1 MHIFRISFYD
11 EEGTCLGGGGGDTL
25 PSLSL
30 TPLPPPPSPPPPY
43 VMSRR
48 SSTCLRILSVSIL
61 SYLTQDVNILR
72 TIVDKILKIQESV
85 KVVVMSKNTLVWSL
99 YLILSSRP
107 RSNLR
112 SPMCPSRLPCLH
124 GGGALAV
131 IINSN
136 NYNYIAHKRM
146 REKLHQKVCT
156 IGWEE
161 APEHFFRRTAIT
173 SPDCQEFMV

>member
-1 MHIFRISFYD
+1 
-11 EEGTCLGGGGGDTL
+11 
-25 PSLSL
+25 
-30 TPLPPPPSPPPPY
+30 
-43 VMSRR
+43 MSRR

-136 NYNYIAHKRM
+136 YNYITHKRM
-146 REKLHQKVCT
+146 KEKQHQKVCT
-156 IGWEE
+156 IKILVVLKLVRCACMAVYLSGGVRDLRRYRSLLRDLSRVMNKY
-161 APEHFFRRTAIT
+161 FFKSIKY
-173 SPDCQEFMV
+173 F